1 MTREQLVEK
10 IARACCEAN
19 GQDAD
24 AFLASGTEAEWTF
37 YVVDAIAALS
47 AIEAAGLRI
56 VPHKLLVEA
65 HACMRETG
73 WQLAPASVASSSDG
87 VLECAV
93 ADIEERFAALI
104 NASPVAAKEGE

>member
-19 GQDAD
+19 GQEAD

-37 YVVDAIAALS
+37 YVVDAEAALS

-56 VPHKLLVEA
+56 VPAEPTTA
-65 HACMRETG
+65 
-73 WQLAPASVASSSDG
+73 QLYAGQRAWLADAERKSSTLYRAMVA
-87 VLECAV
+87 
-93 ADIEERFAALI
+93 
-104 NASPVAAKEGE
+104 ASPIEPKEDSQ

>member
-10 IARACCEAN
+10 ISRACCEAN
-19 GQDAD
+19 GQEAD

-56 VPHKLLVEA
+56 VPAEA
-65 HACMRETG
+65 TNGMRDAARDWSLKKYG
-73 WQLAPASVASSSDG
+73 QGIGIDASDG
-87 VLECAV
+87 CYRAMV
-93 ADIEERFAALI
+93 A
-104 NASPVAAKEGE
+104 ASPIEPKEEA